1 MRRNSERDGI
11 EFNCAATG
19 LPAGAGQAGRVRV
32 RRIVISLILAAF
44 VFAVGV
50 LATTGRAQADASDAL
65 QHVLEQVRFM
75 GGSDFTSLV
84 KWARNGTPKPD
95 DATFQP
101 QKVEV
106 DILNLSDGDR
116 NAILYWLQGKGRSAL
131 FAQGASDSQIG
142 PRRDFEAPTA
152 TPTPNAWRNIPLA
165 TASIEGANQGP
176 IQILGGFAAVKR
188 DGSSAI
194 ACLSFKNVDSRVASH
209 IVFEFPLIGEDG
221 QSLGSLVLDRHG
233 EFSPNIDIVSYGSM
247 QGWQSSSGPRTYGD
261 GCIQRTLPTAAL
273 PFLQA
278 RASGYHVVHVDF
290 LGGGMWPPGA
300 LPAPPQGP
308 PPGAPVPAPT

>member
-1 MRRNSERDGI
+1 M
-11 EFNCAATG
+11 
-19 LPAGAGQAGRVRV
+19 RV
-32 RRIVISLILAAF
+32 RRIVISLVLAVF
-44 VFAVGV
+44 VFAAGM

-65 QHVLEQVRFM
+65 QHVLEQVRYM
-75 GGSDFTSLV
+75 GGSDFASLV

-116 NAILYWLQGKGRSAL
+116 NAILYWLQGKGRAAL
-131 FAQGASDSQIG
+131 YAQGASDSQIG

-188 DGSSAI
+188 DGSAAI
-194 ACLSFKNVDSRVASH
+194 ACLSFKNTDPQVALH
-209 IVFEFPLIGEDG
+209 VVFEFPLIGADG
-221 QSLGSLVLDRHG
+221 QPLGNLVLDRHG

-247 QGWQSSSGPRTYGD
+247 QAWQSNSGPRTYGD

-278 RASGYHVVHVDF
+278 RASGYHLVRVEF
-290 LGGGMWPPGA
+290 AGGGSWPPGA
-300 LPAPPQGP
+300 APAAPPQ
-308 PPGAPVPAPT
+308 GAPVPAPT